1 MITQNLPAANRT
13 VAGVDLLI
21 GDGGR
26 EAAGHYPE
34 NVEDCVARS
43 LAFALNDG
51 ADDGGLLYSV
61 AWQLVTRCNSAG
73 ETADRR
79 QPMRDYRRAYRG
91 CGFRYRK
98 WYTAGM
104 DFNEILGWLKRRTRG
119 NVVVVVGDR
128 EYGRTHCY
136 AVRRDDVV
144 LDSWNATFDARSGR
158 LTRHKVYGIWVETPA
173 TEKLRELLAD
183 LDGGTLHRGE
193 LMRRVLSQVVLPRK
207 DCPCGVCRDCPEEV
221 EEWSVVCWKCR
232 MKEMFGIRGH
242 GELRKQS

>member
-1 MITQNLPAANRT
+1 MSLVITGERRNLLLITQNLPAANRT

-73 ETADRR
+73 ETADYR
-79 QPMRDYRRAYRG
+79 QPMLDYRRAYRG

-98 WYTAGM
+98 WYTAG
-104 DFNEILGWLKRRTRG
+104 ILQRNPRLAEEEDKGERGGRRWRQ
-119 NVVVVVGDR
+119 R
-128 EYGRTHCY
+128 
-136 AVRRDDVV
+136 VRQVS
-144 LDSWNATFDARSGR
+144 L
-158 LTRHKVYGIWVETPA
+158 
-173 TEKLRELLAD
+173 LRRQA
-183 LDGGTLHRGE
+183 
-193 LMRRVLSQVVLPRK
+193 
-207 DCPCGVCRDCPEEV
+207 
-221 EEWSVVCWKCR
+221 
-232 MKEMFGIRGH
+232 
-242 GELRKQS
+242 

>member
-144 LDSWNATFDARSGR
+144 LDSWNATFDARKWTAYPSQG
-158 LTRHKVYGIWVETPA
+158 LRHLG
-173 TEKLRELLAD
+173 
-183 LDGGTLHRGE
+183 
-193 LMRRVLSQVVLPRK
+193 
-207 DCPCGVCRDCPEEV
+207 
-221 EEWSVVCWKCR
+221 
-232 MKEMFGIRGH
+232 
-242 GELRKQS
+242 